1 MDWFIFLLISPP
13 PIASNSRKQTR
24 VERNRRWQRTT
35 YKNALLSERKSHSV
49 PVQPILAA
57 WERFFLFDISWLL
70 KRKDKILQWALRKD
84 VLTLFILTRGVVC
97 GVHVCMAHGSQTTLS
112 RHACISCIKLHQWL

>member
-1 MDWFIFLLISPP
+1 LIHFPFD
-13 PIASNSRKQTR
+13 IASTDRLELKKTDPCRTKQTL
-24 VERNRRWQRTT
+24 T
-35 YKNALLSERKSHSV
+35 KNDVQKRPLFRERKSHSV

-84 VLTLFILTRGVVC
+84 VLTLFIPTRGVVC
-97 GVHVCMAHGSQTTLS
+97 GVHVCMAHGSQKTLS
-112 RHACISCIKLHQWL
+112 RHACISRIKLHQWL